1 MAAQHGL
8 RGALL
13 KGLDVMALWPS
24 LGALALFVLV
34 IAGAAMAR
42 YRTTLD

>member
-1 MAAQHGL
+1 VV

-13 KGLDVMALWPS
+13 KGLGTPDLWPS
-24 LGALALFVLV
+24 LGALSLFVLAV
-34 IAGAAMAR
+34 SALAMAR